1 MIMCWVYLYPVNRM
15 GTPHIELLM

>member
-1 MIMCWVYLYPVNRM
+1 MCWVYLYPVNRM